1 MFCLFLLSSLS
12 TPFALTPSSVYSW
25 IDQQASNEHAKFF
38 HEYGTL
44 SESFHTDLLKWSN
57 TQLKRSTKAAITLHQ
72 TEQCTEG
79 ALFKSMSPTK
89 VAPNGSETEHQFVES
104 LFLIESS
111 YCLPS
116 VDLQKTYDVFM
127 STDFR
132 INVMPQ
138 VVSFTK
144 SGQTS
149 CVQSSGVTGI
159 LLPSEYCTINRI
171 LQDTQNILVYS
182 SLSSAKTDPEHQPLY
197 FREEIILFSQ
207 MSTGVAVYRATF
219 SRSQD
224 LGMTSKYLL
233 RNTVDSSQAKIC
245 DELYQWL
252 QK

>member
-12 TPFALTPSSVYSW
+12 TTFALTPSSVYSW
-25 IDQQASNEHAKFF
+25 IGQHAPTEHAKFF
-38 HEYGTL
+38 HDYGNL

-79 ALFKSMSPTK
+79 ALFKSMSPAK
-89 VAPNGSETEHQFVES
+89 VAPNGSDTEQQFVES

-111 YCLPS
+111 YCLPN

-138 VVSFTK
+138 VIGFTK
-144 SGQTS
+144 SGNTS

-159 LLPSEYCTINRI
+159 LLPSEYCTTNRI
-171 LQDTQNILVYS
+171 FQDQYNIVFYS
-182 SLSSAKTDPEHQPLY
+182 SLSSAKTDAEHQPLY

-207 MSTGVAVYRATF
+207 MPTGVAVYRATF

-224 LGMTSKYLL
+224 LGMTTKYLL
-233 RNTVDSSQAKIC
+233 RNTVDSSQAKIR
-245 DELYQWL
+245 DELYQWI